1 MALVRCEK
9 HNIPYNDSN
18 PRGCPA
24 CAREQGGDD
33 QATVMAEL
41 ARASR
46 RVDAIPEPPLVEP
59 VSPAPE
65 AQESLEVRKKRPI
78 LAYGIGTVV
87 VLAFIL
93 TQLMGPQFEEQADPV
108 TDPGEVR
115 PLTLFPGQQVQVL
128 FAQMGAQPPQPHPSA
143 SRLHRYQYGQDL
155 IFDAINNVLY
165 SLEIRI
171 PNRTWQGLRVG
182 LSQQEAQG
190 AVALLGTP
198 TEDSTQTRNPTQ
210 VGGYLVFPSLAQ
222 RPVRTI
228 STQVRPPN
236 GCYDVMVELRPRA
249 IGILTDDDQRYAAVG
264 RQGDA
269 VRWAVTQIQVVGR
282 SMSGPLSGPPVC

>member
-24 CAREQGGDD
+24 CAREQDGDD
-33 QATVMAEL
+33 QANVMAQL

-46 RVDAIPEPPLVEP
+46 RIDAIPELPLVEP
-59 VSPAPE
+59 ATPAPE
-65 AQESLEVRKKRPI
+65 AEQSFEVPKKKSI
-78 LAYGIGTVV
+78 LIYGIGAVV

-93 TQLMGPQFEEQADPV
+93 RQFMGPQFEEQADPV
-108 TDPGEVR
+108 TDPGEIR

-128 FAQMGAQPPQPHPSA
+128 FAQMGTRPPQPHPSA
-143 SRLHRYQYGQDL
+143 SRLQRYQYGQDL

-165 SLEIRI
+165 SIEIRV

-182 LSQQEAQG
+182 VSVQEAQG
-190 AVALLGTP
+190 AVALLGTV
-198 TEDSTQTRNPTQ
+198 TEDSTQTRSPTQ
-210 VGGYLVFPSLAQ
+210 IGGYLVFPSLAQ

-236 GCYDVMVELRPRA
+236 GCYDVTVELRPRA
-249 IGILTDDDQRYAAVG
+249 IGILTDDEQRYAAVG
-264 RQGDA
+264 RPGDA
-269 VRWAVTQIQVVGR
+269 VRWAVTQIQVIGR
-282 SMSGPLSGPPVC
+282 SMVGPLSGPPAC

>member
-1 MALVRCEK
+1 MALVRCDK
-9 HNIPYNDSN
+9 HNIPYNDAN

-24 CAREQGGDD
+24 CAHEKGGDD

-46 RVDAIPEPPLVEP
+46 RVDAIQEPPFV
-59 VSPAPE
+59 
-65 AQESLEVRKKRPI
+65 ESLTPATDAEPSYEVRKKGPI
-78 LAYGIGTVV
+78 LAYGIAAVV

-93 TQLMGPQFEEQADPV
+93 RQIMGPQFEEQVDPV
-108 TDPGEVR
+108 IDPGEIR
-115 PLTLFPGQQVQVL
+115 PLSLFPGQQVQVL
-128 FAQMGAQPPQPHPSA
+128 FAQLGTQLPQPHPSA
-143 SRLHRYQYGQDL
+143 SRLQRYHYGQDL
-155 IFDAINNVLY
+155 IFDMINNVLY
-165 SLEIRI
+165 SIEIRV
-171 PNRTWQGLRVG
+171 PNKTWQGLRVG
-182 LSQQEAQG
+182 VPMQEAQG

-198 TEDSTQTRNPTQ
+198 TEDSSQTRSPTQ

-236 GCYDVMVELRPRA
+236 GCYDVSVELRPRT
-249 IGILTDDDQRYAAVG
+249 IGILTDDEQRYAAVG
-264 RQGDA
+264 RPGDA

>member
-1 MALVRCEK
+1 MALVRCDK
-9 HNIPYNDSN
+9 HNIPYNDAN

-24 CAREQGGDD
+24 CAREQRGDD

-46 RVDAIPEPPLVEP
+46 RVDAIPEPPFVEP
-59 VSPAPE
+59 VTAAPDAE
-65 AQESLEVRKKRPI
+65 QSFEVRKKRPV
-78 LAYGIGTVV
+78 LAYSIGAVV
-87 VLAFIL
+87 ILAFIL
-93 TQLMGPQFEEQADPV
+93 RQIMGPQFEEQVDPV
-108 TDPGEVR
+108 IDPGEIR
-115 PLTLFPGQQVQVL
+115 PLTLFPGQRVEVL
-128 FAQMGAQPPQPHPSA
+128 FAQMGARQPQPHPSA
-143 SRLHRYQYGQDL
+143 SRLQRYQYGQDL

-165 SLEIRI
+165 SIEIRV

-182 LSQQEAQG
+182 VSVQQAQG

-198 TEDSTQTRNPTQ
+198 TEDSTQTRSPTE

-236 GCYDVMVELRPRA
+236 GCYDVTVELRPRT
-249 IGILTDDDQRYAAVG
+249 IGILTDDEQRYAAVG
-264 RQGDA
+264 RPGDA
-269 VRWAVTQIQVVGR
+269 VKWAVTQIQVVGR
-282 SMSGPLSGPPVC
+282 SMPGPLSGPPVC